1 MAENMLKDQQ
11 MAELR
16 DEIMRLDMR
25 LKESIVPV
33 GEGGPTFGSSPHIH
47 PMIEN
52 LESELRIQELTNSDL
67 VDEANE
73 YVKDNIQLKDEV
85 SELKSKMASAS
96 SGASLD
102 KFKAKLVEDF
112 ESELDDRE
120 KISSESTE

>member
-1 MAENMLKDQQ
+1 M
-11 MAELR
+11 
-16 DEIMRLDMR
+16 
-25 LKESIVPV
+25 PV

-112 ESELDDRE
+112 ESELVIERKSHLKALSEKDTKIWSLQKAQDDRRV
-120 KISSESTE
+120 